1 MKIALI
7 GYGKMGKEI
16 EKIALER
23 GNEIGLIIDL
33 NNPEDFNK
41 EKLAGIDVAIEFT
54 TPETA
59 FDNIMKCL
67 ELGTPI
73 VSGTT
78 GWLSKFETIK
88 QKCEETGGAF
98 FHASNFSLGVN
109 LFFELNK
116 KLAEMMNRF
125 GQFAVEIEETHHTQK
140 LDAPSGTAIVLA
152 EGLIEKL
159 DGKTSWEKEQA
170 SSEESIPVKSLRMEN
185 IAGIHTV
192 SYASP
197 TDSIEIKHISHNRK
211 GLAEGA
217 VLAAEF
223 LAGKKGIYSMS
234 DLLKF

>member
-16 EKIALER
+16 EKIAQER

-33 NNPEDFNK
+33 NNASDFNK
-41 EKLAGIDVAIEFT
+41 EKFAGIDVAIEFT

-59 FDNIMKCL
+59 FDNIIRCF
-67 ELGTPI
+67 ELGVPV

-88 QKCEETGGAF
+88 KKCEETDGGF

-116 KLAEMMNRF
+116 KLAAMMNPF
-125 GQFAVEIEETHHTQK
+125 QQFEVEIEEIHHTQK

-152 EGLIEKL
+152 EGVIEKM
-159 DGKTSWEKEQA
+159 DRKTKWEKESA
-170 SSEESIPVKSLRMEN
+170 SSEDSIPVKSLRIEN

-192 SYASP
+192 SYSTP
-197 TDSIEIKHISHNRK
+197 TDRIEIKHFSENRR

-217 VLAAEF
+217 VIAAEF
-223 LAGKKGIYSMS
+223 LAGKKGIFSMS